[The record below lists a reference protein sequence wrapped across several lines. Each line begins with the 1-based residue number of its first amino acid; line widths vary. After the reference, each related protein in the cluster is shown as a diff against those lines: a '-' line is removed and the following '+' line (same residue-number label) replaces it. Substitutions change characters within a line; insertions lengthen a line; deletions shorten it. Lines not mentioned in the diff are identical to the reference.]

1 METGNEFIRRC
12 RLDAYSENHALAW
25 PLHHDRMKNLILVAL
40 ASISLISLAACSDDT
55 NRQTTTTTADQSA
68 SMQTDT
74 KDMKPVQ
81 H

>member
-1 METGNEFIRRC
+1 
-12 RLDAYSENHALAW
+12 
-25 PLHHDRMKNLILVAL
+25 MKHLILICL
-40 ASISLISLAACSDDT
+40 ATISLISLAACSDDT
-55 NRQTTTTTADQSA
+55 ERQTTMSSSTQSA

>member
-1 METGNEFIRRC
+1 MP
-12 RLDAYSENHALAW
+12 LAYTSG
-25 PLHHDRMKNLILVAL
+25 MKNMILCCL
-40 ASISLISLAACSDDT
+40 ACISLISLAACSDTDKT
-55 NRQTTTTTADQSA
+55 VSTSNQSA

>member
-1 METGNEFIRRC
+1 
-12 RLDAYSENHALAW
+12 
-25 PLHHDRMKNLILVAL
+25 MKRWHGPCTSVGMKHLILICL
-40 ASISLISLAACSDDT
+40 ATISLISLAACSDDT
-55 NRQTTTTTADQSA
+55 DRQTTTTSSTQSA